1 VRTSPVAQTAEF
13 DVAVTTHDGLRR
25 GVTALQYRRV
35 VVLVDDQTSAL
46 EASLAA
52 LQLASCGDDVVATDV
67 LWRL

>member
-1 VRTSPVAQTAEF
+1 MTQTAEF
-13 DVAVTTHDGLRR
+13 DVAVTTHDYLKR

-35 VVLVDDQTSAL
+35 VVLVNDQTSAL

-52 LQLASCGDDVVATDV
+52 IQVASCGGDVVATDV